1 MQDTDIFRKTEQ
13 GVQVMANRGALAPRE
28 RSVLILV
35 DGRRPYRELA
45 TLPHAEEAVQTLLA
59 QGYIEALAQTAPAAP
74 AAAAVGA
81 DEGPPTGP
89 RPTPLA
95 KAQRLAVRRLTDML
109 GPAAEEMCIRLE
121 KTRSPQ
127 EFLAAVRRI
136 EAPLRDAV
144 GAQQAARFVQEVES
158 LQPT

>member
-13 GVQVMANRGALAPRE
+13 GVQAMANRGTVSPRE

-35 DGRRPYRELA
+35 DGRRTWRELA
-45 TLPHAEEAVQTLLA
+45 TLPHAQEAVQTLLA
-59 QGYIEALAQTAPAAP
+59 HGYIEALAPVAAAAP
-74 AAAAVGA
+74 ATATVAA

-127 EFLAAVRRI
+127 EFLAAVRRT
-136 EAPLRDAV
+136 EATLRDAV
-144 GAQQAARFVQEVES
+144 GAQQAARFVQEVEN